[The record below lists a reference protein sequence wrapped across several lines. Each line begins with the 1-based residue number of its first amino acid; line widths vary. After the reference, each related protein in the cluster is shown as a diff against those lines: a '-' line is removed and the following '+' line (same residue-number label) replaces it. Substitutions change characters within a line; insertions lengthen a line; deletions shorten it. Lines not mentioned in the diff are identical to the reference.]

1 MTGGLSA
8 RNVRARLRG
17 MLATMTTTMSRLDV
31 DLPVARALAEW
42 PALTAVFVRR
52 GMACPG
58 CAMAELMTLGEAAE
72 VYGLKA
78 GEFVGELRDA
88 L

>member
-1 MTGGLSA
+1 MMIPPHLAPDMT
-8 RNVRARLRG
+8 
-17 MLATMTTTMSRLDV
+17 
-31 DLPVARALAEW
+31 VAVALAEW

-58 CAMAELMTLGEAAE
+58 CLMADFMTLGEAAE

-78 GEFVGELRDA
+78 EALLEELRTA
-88 L
+88 SGCGPAPSQR